1 MASTETPEERPYQPK
16 DAVGGT
22 IKATLITTGAGA
34 FVSAIQNT
42 LTKQNVGGMA
52 VFTRTGGTIT
62 VFGAMGGAYEF
73 AKCASANLRRK
84 DDAVNPAIGGFFAG
98 SMLGLRFR
106 SAPAILGWGSCIAI
120 VLGTFS
126 YCGGKLTGFD
136 RDPTVDEVDRKEFMR
151 KNRRRPAEVIVQ
163 ELGEGR
169 GIYAPGYAERRA
181 ARLKEAYGYDVPVTP
196 VSAAP

>member
-1 MASTETPEERPYQPK
+1 MAPSTTTEERPYQPK
-16 DAVGGT
+16 DAIGST
-22 IKATLITTGAGA
+22 IKATMITTGAGA

-52 VFTRTGGTIT
+52 VFTRTGGTIA

-73 AKCASANLRRK
+73 AKCASANLRQK
-84 DDAVNPAIGGFFAG
+84 DDSWNPAIGGFLAG

-106 SAPAILGWGSCIAI
+106 TTPAVFGYGSGLAIILAAFNY
-120 VLGTFS
+120 T
-126 YCGGKLTGFD
+126 GGKLSGFNK
-136 RDPTVDEVDRKEFMR
+136 DPTVDEVSRKEHMR
-151 KNRRRPAEVIVQ
+151 KNRRKSAEETVQ

-169 GIYAPGYAERRA
+169 GIYAPGYKERRA
-181 ARLKEAYGYDVPVTP
+181 ERLKAAYGYDVPVTP